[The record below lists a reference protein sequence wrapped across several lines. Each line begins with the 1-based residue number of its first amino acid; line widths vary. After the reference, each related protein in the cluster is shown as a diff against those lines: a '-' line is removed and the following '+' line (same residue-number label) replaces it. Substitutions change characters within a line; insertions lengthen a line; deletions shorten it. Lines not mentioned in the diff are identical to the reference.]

1 MSIQQRSK
9 PSIDFSLASMS
20 DMVFLL
26 LIFFILTLSVNQ
38 QLGLK
43 VELPQTS
50 TQLQT
55 EGKNTVTITKDL
67 RYSWNNQVITKEQI
81 PALVEQVLTDDNET
95 NNVITLRTDREV
107 QMQEA
112 AFVMSNIAKHG
123 GKVVIATEKEIR

>member
-9 PSIDFSLASMS
+9 PNIDFSLASMS

-43 VELPQTS
+43 VELPQSS

-67 RYSWNNQVITKEQI
+67 RFSWNNEVIEKAQI
-81 PALVEQVLTDDNET
+81 PGLIEQVLTDDNET

-112 AFVMSNIAKHG
+112 AFVMSHIAKYG
-123 GKVVIATEKEIR
+123 GKVVIATEKLKP

>member
-9 PSIDFSLASMS
+9 PSIDFSMASMA

-43 VELPQTS
+43 VELPQTA
-50 TQLQT
+50 TQLET
-55 EGKNTVTITKDL
+55 DGKNTVTITKDL
-67 RYSWNNQVITKEQI
+67 RFSWNADLIQKDQI
-81 PALVEQVLTDDNET
+81 PGLIQQVLTDGVET
-95 NNVITLRTDREV
+95 NNVITLRTDKEV

-112 AFVMSNIAKHG
+112 AFVMSCIAKYG
-123 GKVVIATEKEIR
+123 GKVVIATEKVNP

>member
-1 MSIQQRSK
+1 MSIQQRNK

-38 QLGLK
+38 QQGLK

-50 TQLQT
+50 VLLQT
-55 EGKNTVTITKDL
+55 DGKNTVTITKDL
-67 RYSWNNQVITKEQI
+67 KYSWNGTEITKADIAGYIQ
-81 PALVEQVLTDDNET
+81 QVLTDDNDK

-112 AFVMSNIAKHG
+112 AFVMSHIAQYG
-123 GKVVIATEKEIR
+123 GKVVIATEKAGQ

>member
-9 PSIDFSLASMS
+9 PSIDFSLASMA
-20 DMVFLL
+20 DLVFLL

-43 VELPQTS
+43 VDLPQTS

-67 RYSWNNQVITKEQI
+67 RFSWNAEEIQKEEI
-81 PALVEQVLTDDNET
+81 PALIQQVLTDENET

-112 AFVMSNIAKHG
+112 AFVMSHIAKFG
-123 GKVVIATEKEIR
+123 GKVVIATEKVTP

>member
-67 RYSWNNQVITKEQI
+67 RYSWNNEVITKEQI
-81 PALVEQVLTDDNET
+81 PALVQQVLTDDNET